1 MKTIQYLKL
10 YDYCLN
16 EEKLTNFETLRVIWR
31 VRQLP
36 NEYKLLV
43 SQVIENDIT
52 SLENILSFECNG
64 VSLKEL
70 LEYDMMSP
78 INAILFLDWL
88 RREPSDALQLL
99 YSGYTRSKLSVDE
112 EFSSDEENKIIVEK
126 ALDKLVANNPSFKNK
141 HAATDK
147 CDTAAEDIL
156 IIEEDVLPESNVKDT
171 ADNINVTE
179 VTDNTL
185 TDAKK

>member
-10 YDYCLN
+10 YSYCLN
-16 EEKLTNFETLRVIWR
+16 TEKLTTAETLRVIWR

-43 SQVIENDIT
+43 SQIIEDNIT
-52 SLENILSFECNG
+52 SLENVPSFECHG

-99 YSGYTRSKLSVDE
+99 YSGYTRSKLSDAE
-112 EFSSDEENKIIVEK
+112 EISSDEENKIIVKK
-126 ALDKLVANNPSFKNK
+126 ALDKLIANNPSFKDK
-141 HAATDK
+141 HTNTDK
-147 CDTAAEDIL
+147 CSTDEEDIP
-156 IIEEDVLPESNVKDT
+156 IIEEEALPESAIKDA
-171 ADNINVTE
+171 ADNTNITK
-179 VTDNTL
+179 VTDIS
-185 TDAKK
+185 